1 MLKNGSY
8 FLGDDDSPE
17 RRVTVVY
24 AGGDDLFVIG
34 AWDDVIG
41 FSIDLNESLYEFT
54 QGTLTLSA
62 GIGLYP
68 EKYPVSA
75 MARQTGELEEAS
87 KEHPG
92 KNAVTFF
99 DRTDTFSWDEFVNGV
114 LEEKFR
120 LIQAFFQSM
129 PNYGKS
135 FLYRL
140 LELMRERGEKIN
152 LARFA
157 YLLARMEPKDSD
169 DNERKELYKNFSRN
183 MYQWMKNDEE
193 CRQAIAAIT
202 IYIYS
207 IRERTEGERNED

>member
-1 MLKNGSY
+1 
-8 FLGDDDSPE
+8 
-17 RRVTVVY
+17 
-24 AGGDDLFVIG
+24 
-34 AWDDVIG
+34 
-41 FSIDLNESLYEFT
+41 
-54 QGTLTLSA
+54 
-62 GIGLYP
+62 
-68 EKYPVSA
+68 
-75 MARQTGELEEAS
+75 
-87 KEHPG
+87 
-92 KNAVTFF
+92 
-99 DRTDTFSWDEFVNGV
+99 
-114 LEEKFR
+114 
-120 LIQAFFQSM
+120 M